1 MAAITRHGFNVYPVL
16 IFTSLLCVLFQLEPV
31 QAWVVW
37 DKNAIADGQW
47 WRILTG
53 NFSHTN
59 YSHLLMNLA
68 GLWIISYLFQP
79 NKKQLLSALLFI
91 SLVTGFALLLS
102 SIQIYVGLSG
112 TLHGLFGL
120 FALREA
126 LNGRNSSW
134 LLVFGLIAKIA
145 WEQFVG
151 PSSTTGELINARVAI
166 EAHLAG
172 ALTGGFMAVVLFI
185 TNRKTNQS

>member
-37 DKNAIADGQW
+37 DNNAIADGQW

-59 YSHLLMNLA
+59 YSHLVMNLA

-79 NKKQLLSALLFI
+79 NKKQLISALLFI
-91 SLVTGFALLLS
+91 SVVTGLALLLS
-102 SIQIYVGLSG
+102 SIQVYVGLSG

-126 LNGRNSSW
+126 LNGRKSSW
-134 LLVFGLIAKIA
+134 LLVVGLIAKIA

-172 ALTGGFMAVVLFI
+172 ALAGGFVAVIFSLAN
-185 TNRKTNQS
+185 TKADQS

>member
-1 MAAITRHGFNVYPVL
+1 
-16 IFTSLLCVLFQLEPV
+16 
-31 QAWVVW
+31 
-37 DKNAIADGQW
+37 
-47 WRILTG
+47 
-53 NFSHTN
+53 
-59 YSHLLMNLA
+59 MNLA

-79 NKKQLLSALLFI
+79 TRKQLISASILI

-102 SIQIYVGLSG
+102 SIQVYVGLSG

-126 LNGRNSSW
+126 LNGRKSSW
-134 LLVFGLIAKIA
+134 LLVLGLVAKIA
-145 WEQFVG
+145 WEQLVG

-172 ALTGGFMAVVLFI
+172 TLTGGSMAIISFLMGKKA
-185 TNRKTNQS
+185 N

>member
-1 MAAITRHGFNVYPVL
+1 
-16 IFTSLLCVLFQLEPV
+16 
-31 QAWVVW
+31 
-37 DKNAIADGQW
+37 
-47 WRILTG
+47 
-53 NFSHTN
+53 
-59 YSHLLMNLA
+59 MNLA

-79 NKKQLLSALLFI
+79 NKKQLVVALLVI
-91 SLVTGFALLLS
+91 SLVTGVALLFS

-126 LNGRNSSW
+126 LNGRKSSW
-134 LLVFGLIAKIA
+134 LLVFGLVAKIA
-145 WEQFVG
+145 WEQLIG

-172 ALTGGFMAVVLFI
+172 AMAGGFMAVVSFLM
-185 TNRKTNQS
+185 NKKTDQS

>member
-1 MAAITRHGFNVYPVL
+1 
-16 IFTSLLCVLFQLEPV
+16 
-31 QAWVVW
+31 
-37 DKNAIADGQW
+37 
-47 WRILTG
+47 
-53 NFSHTN
+53 
-59 YSHLLMNLA
+59 MNLA

-79 NKKQLLSALLFI
+79 SKTQLVVALLVI
-91 SLVTGFALLLS
+91 SLVTGVALLFS

-126 LNGRNSSW
+126 LNSRKSSW
-134 LLVFGLIAKIA
+134 LLVFGLVAKIA
-145 WEQFVG
+145 WEQLIG

-172 ALTGGFMAVVLFI
+172 AVTGGFMAVVSFLM
-185 TNRKTNQS
+185 NKKTDQS